1 MESIVTQQINQIR
14 DIEQKKALN
23 SWAKQGFVGS
33 VIAGTGFG
41 KSRVGVLA
49 VDYTLKQ
56 CLKAK
61 TNRYRKK
68 HSYNGKALIL
78 VPTVQL
84 QEQFKEEFY
93 KWGLEGCLDHVE
105 VFCYQSAY
113 KLVGKHYDIV
123 LCDEVHLGLSPEYRK
138 FFKYNTYDKLLC
150 MTATPPEEEEYRE
163 LLEKIAPAAY
173 NITLD
178 KCVQLGIVSPY
189 NISCVPVTL
198 TVDEQKEYKKANNS
212 FVQWK
217 YQLGQFNAFES
228 AQMIMAD
235 NNATAGDKQKAIM
248 FYRAIRMRK
257 QIVDFA
263 ENKIKKFKEIYKTNT
278 SKRILV
284 FSGANDFTD
293 KLCTSITPNALSYH
307 SKKTKKQKELALE
320 SFKNGSINVLCSTK
334 ALNQGFDV
342 PDANMGIICGIT
354 SKSLSMIQRVVRLIR
369 FKEGKVGEIIIL
381 YVADSQEEKWLKNAV
396 KNLKNITWK

>member
-1 MESIVTQQINQIR
+1 MESTVTQDINTIR
-14 DIEQKKALN
+14 DTEQRKALN

-41 KSRVGVLA
+41 KSRVGILA
-49 VDYTLKQ
+49 VDYILKQ
-56 CLKAK
+56 KSRS
-61 TNRYRKK
+61 NKK
-68 HSYNGKALIL
+68 SALVL

-84 QEQFKEEFY
+84 QDQFRGEFA
-93 KWGLEGCLDHVE
+93 KWDLGHCLDHVDIL
-105 VFCYQSAY
+105 CYQSAY
-113 KLVGKHYDIV
+113 KLQGQHYDIV
-123 LCDEVHLGLSPEYRK
+123 VCDEIHLGLSNEYRK
-138 FFKYNTYDKLLC
+138 FFKNNIYDSLLC
-150 MTATPPEEEEYRE
+150 MTATLPEEDEYRDI
-163 LLEKIAPAAY
+163 LNKIAPTAY
-173 NITLD
+173 SITLD
-178 KCVQLGIVSPY
+178 ECVNLGVVSPY

-198 TVDEQKEYKKANNS
+198 TPDEKDAYKKANNS

-228 AQMIMAD
+228 AKMIMA
-235 NNATAGDKQKAIM
+235 NKNATPGDKQKAVM

-263 ENKIKKFKEIYKTNT
+263 ENKITKFKNLYKKNKG
-278 SKRILV
+278 KRILV

-293 KLCTSITPNALSYH
+293 KLCDSVKPNAMAYH
-307 SKKTKKQKELALE
+307 SKKTKKQKELALD
-320 SFKNGSINVLCSTK
+320 SFRDGSINVLCSTK

-354 SKSLSMIQRVVRLIR
+354 SKSLSMIQRVGRLIR
-369 FKEGKVGEIIIL
+369 FKEDKIGEIIIL

-396 KNLKNITWK
+396 KDLSNVVWK

>member
-1 MESIVTQQINQIR
+1 MESTVTKDINTIR
-14 DIEQKKALN
+14 DAEQRKALN

-49 VDYTLKQ
+49 VDYILKQ
-56 CLKAK
+56 ESRS
-61 TNRYRKK
+61 NKK
-68 HSYNGKALIL
+68 SALVL

-84 QEQFKEEFY
+84 QDQFRGEFA
-93 KWGLEGCLDHVE
+93 KWNLGHCLDHVDIL
-105 VFCYQSAY
+105 CYQSAY
-113 KLVGKHYDIV
+113 KLQGQHYDIV
-123 LCDEVHLGLSPEYRK
+123 ICDEIHLGLSNEYRK
-138 FFKYNTYDKLLC
+138 FFKNNIYDSLLC
-150 MTATPPEEEEYRE
+150 MTATLPEEDEYRDI
-163 LLEKIAPAAY
+163 LNKIAPTAY
-173 NITLD
+173 SITLD
-178 KCVQLGIVSPY
+178 ECVNLGVVSPY

-198 TVDEQKEYKKANNS
+198 TPDEKDAYKKANNS

-228 AQMIMAD
+228 AQMIMA
-235 NNATAGDKQKAIM
+235 NKNATPGDKQKAVM

-263 ENKIKKFKEIYKTNT
+263 ENKITKFKSLYKKNKG
-278 SKRILV
+278 KRILV

-293 KLCTSITPNALSYH
+293 KLCDSVKPNAMAYH
-307 SKKTKKQKELALE
+307 SKKTKKQKDLALE
-320 SFKNGSINVLCSTK
+320 SFKDGSINVLCSTK

-354 SKSLSMIQRVVRLIR
+354 SKSLSMIQRVGRLIR
-369 FKEGKVGEIIIL
+369 FKEDKIGEIIIL

-396 KNLKNITWK
+396 KDLSNVVWK

>member
-1 MESIVTQQINQIR
+1 MESIVTQQVNQIR
-14 DIEQKKALN
+14 DKEQRKALN
-23 SWAKQGFVGS
+23 AWAHQGFVGS

-49 VDYTLKQ
+49 VEHALKYGG
-56 CLKAK
+56 L
-61 TNRYRKK
+61 
-68 HSYNGKALIL
+68 ALIL

-84 QEQFKEEFY
+84 QEQFIEEFD
-93 KWGLEGCLDHVE
+93 KWGVNSTN
-105 VFCYQSAY
+105 VQIICYQSAY
-113 KLVGKHYDIV
+113 KLKGLHYDIV
-123 LCDEVHLGLSPEYRK
+123 ICDEIHLGLSNEYRK
-138 FFKYNTYDKLLC
+138 FFKYNTYNKLLC
-150 MTATPPEEEEYRE
+150 MTATLPEELEYKD
-163 LLEKIAPAAY
+163 LLEKIAPTAY
-173 NITLD
+173 TITLD

-189 NISCVPVTL
+189 NITCVPVTL
-198 TVDEQKEYKKANNS
+198 TVDEKAAYKKANNS

-228 AQMIMAD
+228 AQMIM
-235 NNATAGDKQKAIM
+235 NNKNATSGEKQKAVM

-263 ENKIKKFKEIYKTNT
+263 ENKISKFKEMYENNKD
-278 SKRILV
+278 KRILV

-293 KLCTSITPNALSYH
+293 KLCNSIAPNALAYH

-320 SFKNGSINVLCSTK
+320 SFKDGSVDVLCSTK

-354 SKSLSMIQRVVRLIR
+354 SKSLSMIQRVGRLIR

-396 KNLKNITWK
+396 KSLKNIIWK

>member
-14 DIEQKKALN
+14 DIEQRKALN

-49 VDYTLKQ
+49 VEHALK
-56 CLKAK
+56 
-61 TNRYRKK
+61 
-68 HSYNGKALIL
+68 NGGNALIL

-84 QEQFKEEFY
+84 QDQFIGEFD
-93 KWGLEGCLDHVE
+93 KWGVSTDNVE
-105 VFCYQSAY
+105 VLCYQSAY
-113 KLVGKHYDIV
+113 KLKGEEYDIV
-123 LCDEVHLGLSPEYRK
+123 VCDEVHLGLSPEYRK
-138 FFKYNTYDKLLC
+138 FFKYNMYNKLLC

-173 NITLD
+173 KITLD

-198 TVDEQKEYKKANNS
+198 TPDEKVAYKKANNS

-228 AQMIMAD
+228 AQMIMA
-235 NNATAGDKQKAIM
+235 NKNATAGDKQKAIM

-263 ENKIKKFKEIYKTNT
+263 ENKVNKFKKIYKNNT

-293 KLCTSITPNALSYH
+293 KLCNSIKPNAMSYH

-320 SFKNGSINVLCSTK
+320 SFKDGSINVLCSTK

-354 SKSLSMIQRVVRLIR
+354 SKSLSMIQRVGRLIR

>member
-14 DIEQKKALN
+14 DREQRKALN

-49 VDYTLKQ
+49 VEHALK
-56 CLKAK
+56 
-61 TNRYRKK
+61 
-68 HSYNGKALIL
+68 NGGNALIL

-84 QEQFKEEFY
+84 QDQFIGEFD
-93 KWGLEGCLDHVE
+93 KWGVSTDNVE
-105 VFCYQSAY
+105 VLCYQSAY
-113 KLVGKHYDIV
+113 KLKGEEYDIV
-123 LCDEVHLGLSPEYRK
+123 VCDEVHLGLSPEYRK
-138 FFKYNTYDKLLC
+138 FFKYNMYNKLLC
-150 MTATPPEEEEYRE
+150 MTATPPEEDEYRE

-198 TVDEQKEYKKANNS
+198 TPDEKVAYKKANNS

-228 AQMIMAD
+228 AQMIMA
-235 NNATAGDKQKAIM
+235 NKNATAGDKQKAIM

-263 ENKIKKFKEIYKTNT
+263 ENKVNKFKEIYKNNT

-293 KLCTSITPNALSYH
+293 KLCNSIKPNAMSYH

-320 SFKNGSINVLCSTK
+320 SFKDGSINVLCSTK

-354 SKSLSMIQRVVRLIR
+354 SKSLSMIQRVGRLIR

>member
-1 MESIVTQQINQIR
+1 MESTVTQDINTIR
-14 DIEQKKALN
+14 DTEQRKALN

-41 KSRVGVLA
+41 KSRVGILA
-49 VDYTLKQ
+49 VDYILKQ
-56 CLKAK
+56 KSRS
-61 TNRYRKK
+61 NKK
-68 HSYNGKALIL
+68 SALVL

-84 QEQFKEEFY
+84 QDQFRGEFA
-93 KWGLEGCLDHVE
+93 KWDLGHCLDHVDIL
-105 VFCYQSAY
+105 CYQSAY
-113 KLVGKHYDIV
+113 KLQGQHYDIV
-123 LCDEVHLGLSPEYRK
+123 ICDEIHLGLSNEYRK
-138 FFKYNTYDKLLC
+138 FFKNNIYDSLLC
-150 MTATPPEEEEYRE
+150 MTATLPEEDEYRDI
-163 LLEKIAPAAY
+163 LNKIAPTAY
-173 NITLD
+173 SITLD
-178 KCVQLGIVSPY
+178 ECVNLGVVSPY

-198 TVDEQKEYKKANNS
+198 TPDEKDAYKKANNS

-228 AQMIMAD
+228 AKMIMA
-235 NNATAGDKQKAIM
+235 NKNATPGDKQKAVM

-263 ENKIKKFKEIYKTNT
+263 ENKINKFKSLYKKNKG
-278 SKRILV
+278 KRILV

-293 KLCTSITPNALSYH
+293 KLCDSVKPNAMAYH
-307 SKKTKKQKELALE
+307 SKKTKKQKELALD
-320 SFKNGSINVLCSTK
+320 SFRDGSINVLCSTK

-354 SKSLSMIQRVVRLIR
+354 SKSLSMIQRVGRLIR
-369 FKEGKVGEIIIL
+369 FKEDKIGEIIIL

-396 KNLKNITWK
+396 KDLSNVVWK

>member
-14 DIEQKKALN
+14 DREQRKALN

-49 VDYTLKQ
+49 VEHALK
-56 CLKAK
+56 
-61 TNRYRKK
+61 
-68 HSYNGKALIL
+68 NGGNALIL

-84 QEQFKEEFY
+84 QDQFIGEFD
-93 KWGLEGCLDHVE
+93 KWGVSTDNVE
-105 VFCYQSAY
+105 VLCYQSAY
-113 KLVGKHYDIV
+113 KLKGEEYDIV
-123 LCDEVHLGLSPEYRK
+123 VCDEVHLGLSPEYRK
-138 FFKYNTYDKLLC
+138 FFKYNMYNKLLC
-150 MTATPPEEEEYRE
+150 MTATPPEEDEYRE

-173 NITLD
+173 KITLD

-198 TVDEQKEYKKANNS
+198 TPDEQKAYKKANNS

-228 AQMIMAD
+228 AQMIMA
-235 NNATAGDKQKAIM
+235 NKNATAGDKQKAIM

-263 ENKIKKFKEIYKTNT
+263 ENKVNKFKEIYKNNT

-293 KLCTSITPNALSYH
+293 KLCNSIKPNAMSYH

-320 SFKNGSINVLCSTK
+320 SFKDGSINVLCSTK

-354 SKSLSMIQRVVRLIR
+354 SKSLSMIQRVGRLIR